1 MDAPAI
7 SLPPPAGPYALRIAL
22 VFGDTVLEERT
33 VDPRARVTIGHDP
46 RSTFVL
52 PTAATPPRAAGRVV
66 LVAKGKLLLA
76 DDLGGRVHLG
86 GHPRDVDE
94 LRAAGEPSVALGAE
108 DWGVLHLRHAPW
120 VRVVVQHVRSER
132 APSLPRDLSAGP
144 LLAAILLAAVAFGA
158 LLTIAFLSYDPE
170 RPELKLED
178 LDDRFARAMFNTPP
192 EDVPPP
198 EEEDDAE
205 EAEDDK
211 PAAKARKRA
220 GGPEGRF
227 GMKDRTN
234 ESRIVPKGPN
244 TGKIGNVGVVKE
256 LNALSQTDAMA
267 DLLSV
272 GDQIGGLPN
281 GELVV
286 GGGNYGMSTKGGGIG
301 GGGEGEGEIMGTSD
315 VDVGGAGVE
324 SRKKKVKG
332 TAAPKEKTVQVSTGA
347 ATVRGQ
353 LSPELINREVRRH
366 KAQIKFCYQKQLTR
380 FPNLS
385 GKVTLAWVIAM
396 DGSVTKAKVKSSS
409 LGNKDT
415 ESCMVRALQSW
426 KFPKPEGGVVSVDA
440 YPFIFGA
447 T

>member
-1 MDAPAI
+1 MDAAAI
-7 SLPPPAGPYALRIAL
+7 ALPPPTGPYSLRIAL
-22 VFGDTVLEERT
+22 VFGDTVLQECT
-33 VDPRARVTIGHDP
+33 VDAKARVTIGHDP
-46 RSTFVL
+46 RCTFVL
-52 PTAATPPRAAGRVV
+52 PTSATPPRTAGRVV
-66 LVAKGKLLLA
+66 LVRRGKLQLA
-76 DDLGGRVHLG
+76 ADLGGRVHLAG
-86 GHPRDVDE
+86 SPREIEE
-94 LRAAGEPSVALGAE
+94 LRAAGQADVALAAE

-120 VRVVVQHVRSER
+120 VRVVVQHVRAER
-132 APSLPRDLSAGP
+132 APSLARDLSAGP
-144 LLAAILLAAVAFGA
+144 LLASILLAAIAFGA
-158 LLTIAFLSYDPE
+158 LLTIAFLSYDPD

-178 LDDRFARAMFNTPP
+178 LDERFARAMFNR
-192 EDVPPP
+192 PP
-198 EEEDDAE
+198 EEIPPPDEEVDVE
-205 EAEDDK
+205 EADEQK

-234 ESRIVPKGPN
+234 ESRFIPKGPE
-244 TGKIGNVGVVKE
+244 TGRVGNVGVVKE
-256 LNALSQTDAMA
+256 LNALSQTDTMA

-272 GDQIGGLPN
+272 GDQIGGLPG
-281 GELVV
+281 GEIIV
-286 GGGNYGMSTKGGGIG
+286 GGGNYGMSTKGGGGG

-315 VDVGGAGVE
+315 VDVGGAGVA

-332 TAAPKEKTVQVSTGA
+332 TSAPKEKTVEVKTGTA
-347 ATVRGQ
+347 SVRGQ

-409 LGNKDT
+409 LKNKDT

-447 T
+447 Q

>member
-1 MDAPAI
+1 MHAAP
-7 SLPPPAGPYALRIAL
+7 SLPPPSGPYVLRIAL
-22 VFGDTVLEERT
+22 VFGDTVIEERSL
-33 VDPRARVTIGHDP
+33 DPRRRLTVGHDP

-52 PTAATPPRAAGRVV
+52 PTGGGSRKGGSRTVV
-66 LVAKGKLLLA
+66 FERGQLQLA
-76 DDLGGRVHLG
+76 DDLGGRVHISGAAHDL
-86 GHPRDVDE
+86 DD
-94 LRAAGEPSVALGAE
+94 LRAAGQGATPLGPE

-120 VRVVVQHVRSER
+120 VRVVVQHVRAER
-132 APSLPRDLSAGP
+132 PPVLPRDLSAGP
-144 LLAAILLAAVAFGA
+144 LLAAVLLAAAAFGA
-158 LLTIAFLSYDPE
+158 LLTIAFLSYDPD
-170 RPELKLED
+170 RPDLKLED
-178 LDDRFARAMFNTPP
+178 IDERFARAMFNTPP
-192 EDVPPP
+192 EEPPPP
-198 EEEDDAE
+198 EEEEDAE
-205 EAEDDK
+205 TSDEK
-211 PAAKARKRA
+211 QPASKARKRA

-234 ESRIVPKGPN
+234 ESRIIPKGPN
-244 TGKIGNVGVVKE
+244 TGKVGNVGVVKE
-256 LNALSQTDAMA
+256 LNALSQTDTMA
-267 DLLSV
+267 DLLAV

-281 GELVV
+281 GEIVV
-286 GGGNYGMSTKGGGIG
+286 GGGNYGMSTKGGGGG

-324 SRKKKVKG
+324 SRKRKVKG
-332 TAAPKEKTVQVSTGA
+332 TSGPKEKAVEVKTGA
-347 ATVRGQ
+347 PSVRGQ

-385 GKVTLAWVIAM
+385 GKVTLSWVIAM

-440 YPFIFGA
+440 YPFIFGSS
-447 T
+447 

>member
-1 MDAPAI
+1 MDAAAI
-7 SLPPPAGPYALRIAL
+7 SLPPPAGPYSLRIAL

-33 VDPRARVTIGHDP
+33 VDASSRVTIGHDP
-46 RSTFVL
+46 RCTFVL
-52 PTAATPPRAAGRVV
+52 PTAAAPPRAAGRLV
-66 LVAKGKLLLA
+66 LVHKRKLVLA
-76 DDLGGRVHLG
+76 DDLGGRLHLEG
-86 GHPRDVDE
+86 RPRDIDE
-94 LRAAGEPSVALGAE
+94 LRAAGQSDVTLAAE

-120 VRVVVQHVRSER
+120 VRVVVQHVRAER

-144 LLAAILLAAVAFGA
+144 LLASILLAAVAFGA
-158 LLTIAFLSYDPE
+158 LLTIAFLSYDPD
-170 RPELKLED
+170 RPKLE
-178 LDDRFARAMFNTPP
+178 LDDIDERFARAMFNTPP
-192 EDVPPP
+192 EEIPPP
-198 EEEDDAE
+198 DEEADAE
-205 EAEDDK
+205 EAEEEK

-227 GMKDRTN
+227 GMKDRTS
-234 ESRIVPKGPN
+234 ESRIIPRGPN
-244 TGKIGNVGVVKE
+244 TGNVGNVGVVKE
-256 LNALSQTDAMA
+256 LNALSQTDTMA

-281 GELVV
+281 GEIVV
-286 GGGNYGMSTKGGGIG
+286 GGGNYGMSTKGGGAG

-332 TAAPKEKTVQVSTGA
+332 TSAPKEKSVEVKTGA
-347 ATVRGQ
+347 ASVRGQ